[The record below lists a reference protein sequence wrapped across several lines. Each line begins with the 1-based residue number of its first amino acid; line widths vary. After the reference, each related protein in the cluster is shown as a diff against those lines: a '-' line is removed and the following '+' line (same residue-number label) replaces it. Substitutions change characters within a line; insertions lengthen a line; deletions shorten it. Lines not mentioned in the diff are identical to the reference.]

1 MKVKNKHRLK
11 NKDIKKL
18 KSEIQLLLCDG
29 FILDSD
35 NVEVGSFEDYSLI
48 FIDGKVI
55 FLRYNDKLLF
65 TLVGLLNRNPE
76 HKFVVVD
83 MGAVKFVTNGADV
96 MSPGVVDA
104 DLGIEVGD
112 SVWICDQQHKK
123 PLAVG
128 FALISAEKMINE
140 KSGKA
145 VKIIHFIGDE
155 LWNFIK
161 EQ

>member
-18 KSEIQLLLCDG
+18 KSEIQLMQCDG

-35 NVEVGSFEDYSLI
+35 NVEVGSFDNYSLI

-55 FLRYNDKLLF
+55 FIRYNDKLLF
-65 TLVGLLNRNPE
+65 TLVGLLNRNPK

-96 MSPGVVDA
+96 MSPGIVDA